1 MNSKIIVES
10 IIKSKNGIAKVA
22 DLVEGGVSRQSIKK
36 MYADGYIK
44 RISRGYYTLTS
55 EPVSSDEQVISS
67 IIPKSVVCMESALFY
82 YGYSDFMPRVKT
94 VAVPRSASRKT

>member
-1 MNSKIIVES
+1 MTMNSKIIVES

-44 RISRGYYTLTS
+44 RISRGYYTWNLRFF
-55 EPVSSDEQVISS
+55 I
-67 IIPKSVVCMESALFY
+67 
-82 YGYSDFMPRVKT
+82 T
-94 VAVPRSASRKT
+94 VTATLCQE

>member
-36 MYADGYIK
+36 CMPTD
-44 RISRGYYTLTS
+44 IS
-55 EPVSSDEQVISS
+55 
-67 IIPKSVVCMESALFY
+67 KESAEGTIHLLPNLY
-82 YGYSDFMPRVKT
+82 QVMSK
-94 VAVPRSASRKT
+94 

>member
-36 MYADGYIK
+36 MYADGYIT
-44 RISRGYYTLTS
+44 IHLLPNLY
-55 EPVSSDEQVISS
+55 QVMS
-67 IIPKSVVCMESALFY
+67 K
-82 YGYSDFMPRVKT
+82 
-94 VAVPRSASRKT
+94 